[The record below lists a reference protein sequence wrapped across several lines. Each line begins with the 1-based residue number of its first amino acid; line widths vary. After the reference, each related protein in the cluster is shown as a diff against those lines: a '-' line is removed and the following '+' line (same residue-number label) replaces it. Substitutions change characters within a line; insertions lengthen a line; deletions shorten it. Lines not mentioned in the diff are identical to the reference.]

1 MKISTH
7 SQGLLIGVGAV
18 LSGSPV
24 FVLVRVLGHSSAFT
38 QLLCRSPFFM
48 LVLIIAMFY
57 KWKNIRNIINNLK
70 LLGIKGSLACIF
82 LASQS
87 VAIFVALLLT
97 RVSNVA
103 LLINTSPCFC
113 ALLDTFCLKE
123 RTPMR
128 TIVMIIFG
136 LISVAIIVI
145 GDVNLDPTYTLGN
158 IIALINPISWAL
170 FWAIGREHSK
180 ANPNLDKW
188 DRLLSLQVGSGI
200 VVCIVGFIAY
210 LINPIDLETT
220 VRPVDWLWYLLL
232 GGIVLPLCLL
242 LFSLAP
248 IYIVS
253 IYVYIYIYIYYFS
266 YSYIIYT

>member
-1 MKISTH
+1 MQHREYSFVQVSPDAIAYI
-7 SQGLLIGVGAV
+7 QVGDDSKV
-18 LSGSPV
+18 
-24 FVLVRVLGHSSAFT
+24 
-38 QLLCRSPFFM
+38 
-48 LVLIIAMFY
+48 
-57 KWKNIRNIINNLK
+57 
-70 LLGIKGSLACIF
+70 
-82 LASQS
+82 LASVEAKTLVDHEKIQK
-87 VAIFVALLLT
+87 AKDIE
-97 RVSNVA
+97 
-103 LLINTSPCFC
+103 
-113 ALLDTFCLKE
+113 E

-170 FWAIGREHSK
+170 FWAIGCEHSK

-232 GGIVLPLCLL
+232 GGIVLP
-242 LFSLAP
+242 S
-248 IYIVS
+248 
-253 IYVYIYIYIYYFS
+253 
-266 YSYIIYT
+266 THTW